1 MSGIILLLLITCGVF
16 ITITILLNLA
26 LYHTLKKLNQERKE
40 LIERCAL
47 IIDRYGDDI

>member
-16 ITITILLNLA
+16 IAITVFLNLA

-40 LIERCAL
+40 LIERCTL

>member
-1 MSGIILLLLITCGVF
+1 MSGIILLLLVTCGVF
-16 ITITILLNLA
+16 ILITVLLNMA